1 LTEEL
6 DESAFLLLLDG
17 ALTLDE
23 ELFAVEDDDL
33 MTLLEDELFTAEE
46 DHLESLDP
54 SLELRMALLED
65 ELLVAE
71 DEEETAELDEDGST
85 L

>member
-1 LTEEL
+1 MTEEL

-54 SLELRMALLED
+54 SLELRMALLKD